1 MEDLP
6 AVWMRLR
13 IGVAAVGVIVG
24 LSVFTVFG
32 VHYNNWNAAGWGL
45 MSGVIALITL
55 TVHIYS
61 TRGLSQKD
69 ERKLKT
75 LMLMGC
81 FFQLM
86 GVCGFT
92 VYLTLA
98 IVSNQGLQIYDDG
111 YYLTLVWCFMTWKWG
126 FSLFYYSRT
135 YRRSLGITTLI
146 NQ

>member
-1 MEDLP
+1 MEDVP

-98 IVSNQGLQIYDDG
+98 IVSNQGNTPTILANVSGLAEASLTRLVYDYD
-111 YYLTLVWCFMTWKWG
+111 T
-126 FSLFYYSRT
+126 
-135 YRRSLGITTLI
+135 
-146 NQ
+146 